1 MINKYNKTLEEVG
14 MKLLKFYS
22 QNKLIYVSYIEKGN
36 VIDISG
42 MIENI
47 DFVEKE
53 IIMIPSKKI
62 PFLNILNINEIS

>member
-1 MINKYNKTLEEVG
+1 MVNKFSKTLEDVG
-14 MKLLKFYS
+14 VKLLKFYS
-22 QNKLIYVSYIEKGN
+22 QHKLIYISYVEKGN
-36 VIDISG
+36 ISDISG

-47 DFVEKE
+47 DFVKKE